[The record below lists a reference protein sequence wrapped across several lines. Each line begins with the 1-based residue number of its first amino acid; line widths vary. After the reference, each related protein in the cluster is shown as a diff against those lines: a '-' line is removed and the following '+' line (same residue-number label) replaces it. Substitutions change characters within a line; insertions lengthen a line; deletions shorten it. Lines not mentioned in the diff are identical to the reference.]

1 MKRRKFIQTI
11 AVTPAIAIPG
21 LPVESKAEPVQQ
33 GSQATSVKYELSVP
47 DTETQGIAKFFSKDQ
62 YAALTKLCG
71 LLMPAMSNL
80 PGALECGVPEFLDFL
95 IGKSPAD
102 RKLIYTTGLDIL
114 NAQAR
119 KRFASS
125 FADLNEA
132 KASELLAPL
141 KQPWTYIPPTE
152 PLANFL
158 RNAKQ
163 DVRNA
168 TLNSKEYIA
177 AGAANGRR
185 GGGLGQYWYPID

>member
-11 AVTPAIAIPG
+11 AVSPAIA
-21 LPVESKAEPVQQ
+21 LPVTAAVPKPEPVQQ
-33 GSQATSVKYELSVP
+33 GAQATAVKYELSVA
-47 DTETQGIAKFFSKDQ
+47 DTESQGVTRFFTRAQ
-62 YAALTKLCG
+62 YEALNKLCG
-71 LLMPAMSNL
+71 ILMPAIGNL
-80 PGALECGVPEFLDFL
+80 PGALDCGVPEFLDFL

-102 RKLIYTTGLDIL
+102 RKQIYTSGLDIL

-119 KRFASS
+119 RRFSAS
-125 FADLNEA
+125 FADLDEG

-141 KQPWTYIPPTE
+141 KQAWTYNPPAD
-152 PLANFL
+152 PLSNFL

-168 TLNSKEYIA
+168 TLNSREYIA
-177 AGAANGRR
+177 AGSANGRR